1 MKKAILGLKVG
12 MTQIFDKDGKAI
24 PVTVISAGPNVVVQ
38 KKTVENEGYSSIQ
51 VGFEDVKEKLKKVKS
66 KDGKEKLV
74 SNILKPLKGHFE
86 KAKIASKRYLR
97 EFRLEDAEAYEVGQE
112 IKADI
117 FKEGERVDIS
127 GVSKGKGFAGSI
139 KRHNFHRG
147 PMKHGSKYHRAAGSM
162 GASSSPSRTIPG
174 KKLPGHMGAEN
185 TTVVNLEVV
194 KVDPEKNIILVKG
207 GVPGIRGSLVM
218 IKDTV
223 KAF

>member
-12 MTQIFDKDGKAI
+12 MTQIFNNEGKAV
-24 PVTVISAGPNVVVQ
+24 PVTVIAANPNIVVQ
-38 KKTVENEGYSSIQ
+38 KKTIENEGYEAIQ
-51 VGFEDVKEKLKKVKS
+51 VGFDDKAEKKVT
-66 KDGKEKLV
+66 
-74 SNILKPLKGHFE
+74 KPLKGHFA
-86 KAKIASKRYLR
+86 KAKVATKRYLR
-97 EFRLEDAEAYEVGQE
+97 EFRLEDAASYEVGQE
-112 IKADI
+112 IKVDI
-117 FKEGERVDIS
+117 FKEGDRVDIS
-127 GVSKGKGFAGSI
+127 GVSKGKGFAGAI

-147 PMKHGSKYHRAAGSM
+147 PMKHGSKYHRWAGSM

-207 GVPGIRGSLVM
+207 GIPGIRGSLVM

-223 KAF
+223 KA

>member
-12 MTQIFDKDGKAI
+12 MTQIFDNEGKAV
-24 PVTVISAGPNVVVQ
+24 PVTVIAANPNIVVQ
-38 KKTVENEGYSSIQ
+38 KKTMENEGYEAIQ
-51 VGFEDVKEKLKKVKS
+51 VGFDDKAERKVT
-66 KDGKEKLV
+66 
-74 SNILKPLKGHFE
+74 KPLKGHFA
-86 KAKIASKRYLR
+86 KAKVATKRYLR
-97 EFRLEDAEAYEVGQE
+97 EFRLEDAGSYEVGQE
-112 IKADI
+112 IKVDI
-117 FKEGERVDIS
+117 FKEGDRVDIS
-127 GVSKGKGFAGSI
+127 GVSKGKGFAGAI

-147 PMKHGSKYHRAAGSM
+147 PMRHGSKYHRWAGSM

-207 GVPGIRGSLVM
+207 GIPGIRGSLVM

-223 KAF
+223 KA

>member
-12 MTQIFDKDGKAI
+12 MTQIFDNEGKAV
-24 PVTVISAGPNVVVQ
+24 PVTVIAANPNIVVQ
-38 KKTVENEGYSSIQ
+38 KKTIENEGYEAIQ
-51 VGFEDVKEKLKKVKS
+51 VGFDDKAEKKVT
-66 KDGKEKLV
+66 
-74 SNILKPLKGHFE
+74 KPLKGHFA
-86 KAKIASKRYLR
+86 KAKVATKRYLR
-97 EFRLEDAEAYEVGQE
+97 EFRLEDAASYEVGQE
-112 IKADI
+112 IKVDI
-117 FKEGERVDIS
+117 FKEGDRVDIS
-127 GVSKGKGFAGSI
+127 GVSKGKGFAGAI

-147 PMKHGSKYHRAAGSM
+147 PMKHGSKYHRWAGSM

-223 KAF
+223 KA

>member
-12 MTQIFDKDGKAI
+12 MTQIFDNEGKAV
-24 PVTVISAGPNVVVQ
+24 PVTVIAANPNIVVQ
-38 KKTVENEGYSSIQ
+38 KKTVENEGYEAIQ
-51 VGFEDVKEKLKKVKS
+51 VGFDDKAEKKVT
-66 KDGKEKLV
+66 
-74 SNILKPLKGHFE
+74 KPLKGHFA
-86 KAKIASKRYLR
+86 KAKVATKRYLR
-97 EFRLEDAEAYEVGQE
+97 EFRLEDAASYEVGQE
-112 IKADI
+112 IKVDV
-117 FKEGERVDIS
+117 FKEGDRVDIS
-127 GVSKGKGFAGSI
+127 GVSKGKGFAGAI

-147 PMKHGSKYHRAAGSM
+147 PMKHGSKYHRWAGSM

-207 GVPGIRGSLVM
+207 GIPGIRGSLVM

-223 KAF
+223 KA

>member
-12 MTQIFDKDGKAI
+12 MTQIFDNEGKAV
-24 PVTVISAGPNVVVQ
+24 PVTVIAANPNIVVQ
-38 KKTVENEGYSSIQ
+38 KKTMENEGYEAIQ
-51 VGFEDVKEKLKKVKS
+51 VGFDDKAEKKVT
-66 KDGKEKLV
+66 
-74 SNILKPLKGHFE
+74 KPLKGHFA
-86 KAKIASKRYLR
+86 KAKVATKRYLR
-97 EFRLEDAEAYEVGQE
+97 EFRLEDAASYEVGQE
-112 IKADI
+112 IKVDI
-117 FKEGERVDIS
+117 FKEGDRVDIS
-127 GVSKGKGFAGSI
+127 GVSKGKGFAGAI

-147 PMKHGSKYHRAAGSM
+147 PMKHGSKYHRWAGSM

-207 GVPGIRGSLVM
+207 GIPGIRGSLVM

-223 KAF
+223 KA

>member
-12 MTQIFDKDGKAI
+12 MTHIFNNEGKAV
-24 PVTVISAGPNVVVQ
+24 PVTVIAANPNIVVQ
-38 KKTVENEGYSSIQ
+38 KKTIENEGYEAIQ
-51 VGFEDVKEKLKKVKS
+51 VGFDDKAEKKVT
-66 KDGKEKLV
+66 
-74 SNILKPLKGHFE
+74 KPLKGHFA
-86 KAKIASKRYLR
+86 KAKVATKRYLR
-97 EFRLEDAEAYEVGQE
+97 EFRLEDAASYEVGQE
-112 IKADI
+112 IKVDI
-117 FKEGERVDIS
+117 FKEGDRVDIS
-127 GVSKGKGFAGSI
+127 GVSKGKGFAGAI

-147 PMKHGSKYHRAAGSM
+147 PMKHGSKYHRWAGSM

-207 GVPGIRGSLVM
+207 GIPGIRGSLVM

-223 KAF
+223 KA

>member
-12 MTQIFDKDGKAI
+12 MTQIFDNEGKAV
-24 PVTVISAGPNVVVQ
+24 PVTVIAANPNIVVQ
-38 KKTVENEGYSSIQ
+38 KKTIENEGYEAIQ
-51 VGFEDVKEKLKKVKS
+51 VGFDDKAEKKVT
-66 KDGKEKLV
+66 
-74 SNILKPLKGHFE
+74 KPLKGHFA
-86 KAKIASKRYLR
+86 KAKVATKRYLR
-97 EFRLEDAEAYEVGQE
+97 EFRLEDAGSYEVGQE
-112 IKADI
+112 IKVDI
-117 FKEGERVDIS
+117 FKEGDRVDIS
-127 GVSKGKGFAGSI
+127 GVSKGKGFAGAI

-147 PMKHGSKYHRAAGSM
+147 PMKHGSKYHRWAGSM

-207 GVPGIRGSLVM
+207 GIPGIRGSLVM

-223 KAF
+223 KA

>member
-12 MTQIFDKDGKAI
+12 MTQIFDNEGKAV
-24 PVTVISAGPNVVVQ
+24 PVTVIAANPNIVVQ
-38 KKTVENEGYSSIQ
+38 KKTMENEGYEAIQ
-51 VGFEDVKEKLKKVKS
+51 VGFDDKAERKVT
-66 KDGKEKLV
+66 
-74 SNILKPLKGHFE
+74 KPLKGHFA
-86 KAKIASKRYLR
+86 KAKVATKRYLR
-97 EFRLEDAEAYEVGQE
+97 EFRLEDAGSYEVGQE
-112 IKADI
+112 IKVDI
-117 FKEGERVDIS
+117 FKEGDRVDIS
-127 GVSKGKGFAGSI
+127 GVSKGKGFAGAI

-147 PMKHGSKYHRAAGSM
+147 PMRHGSKYHRWAGSM

-223 KAF
+223 KA